1 MTLTSLVAVVLF
13 VFAMLVILS
22 MLAQT
27 RITIFEY
34 ERGLKFQRGRFARV
48 LEPGAYWYLPAFTR
62 IQKVDI
68 RPARLAVAGQEVL
81 SADGVAVKASVAATY
96 KIADP
101 QRAVLATDDYRTAVY
116 TELQLALRAVVSESK
131 IDDLLEQRAAM
142 SEKLKTIPAAALAA
156 IGIELQ
162 DAAVRDLT
170 LPGELKKIFAQVVKA
185 RQEGL
190 AALERARGE
199 TAALRNLANAA
210 QMVERNPSLV
220 QLRLLQ
226 VLAQQPGNTLVLGV
240 QQQGTPIPLRSREID
255 APPPAGS
262 SPALDG
268 SEG

>member
-1 MTLTSLVAVVLF
+1 MTYPALIVLALVAL
-13 VFAMLVILS
+13 
-22 MLAQT
+22 LAIAIVYANV

-34 ERGLKFQRGRFARV
+34 ERGVRFRRGRFSRV
-48 LEPGAYWYLPAFTR
+48 LDPGVYWYLPAFTR
-62 IQKVDI
+62 IQKIDV

-96 KIADP
+96 RVADP
-101 QRAVLATDDYRTAVY
+101 QRAILSADDYRAAVY
-116 TELQLALRAVVSESK
+116 SELQLALRAVVSDTKVE
-131 IDDLLEQRAAM
+131 DLLQQRAGM
-142 SEKLKTIPAAALAA
+142 SARLKTIPAAALEA

-170 LPGELKKIFAQVVKA
+170 LPGELKKIFSQVVKA

-210 QMVERNPSLV
+210 QMIDRNPNLV

-226 VLAQQPGNTLVLGV
+226 VLAQQPGNTVVLGV
-240 QQQGTPIPLRSREID
+240 QQQGLPIPIRDRAEPELTPQPNPPEI
-255 APPPAGS
+255 
-262 SPALDG
+262 
-268 SEG
+268 E